1 MKKIILM
8 AAVILSMTAC
18 NTNGIDNSDIKNDSL
33 LSIIEERDS
42 ALLNFIASFNEIES
56 NLDSV
61 AAKQKIIFLHS
72 DRIKGELSAN
82 KKMRINAEI
91 EAINILMDKNRKE
104 IAELTRKLDGAKN
117 KNSILEKTIKTLTIQ
132 ISQKDY
138 ELCELNLELSAIQS
152 AVSSLV
158 TTVDSLS
165 GQNYLQSIIIEYQ
178 TKNLNSTYFIVGT
191 EKELIDKKIID
202 RKGGLLGIGKTS
214 MLSKDF
220 DNTIFTLMDCTKI
233 TEIPI
238 NGSSIKVITNH
249 PSNSYLL
256 EKDKTKSSTIKNLT
270 ITNSENFWSSSKYL
284 VIVKK

>member
-72 DRIKGELSAN
+72 DRIKGELNAN

-104 IAELTRKLDGAKN
+104 IAELTRKLGGAKN

-138 ELCELNLELSAIQS
+138 ELCELNLELSAMQS

-165 GQNYLQSIIIEYQ
+165 SQNYLQSIIIEYQ

>member
-1 MKKIILM
+1 MKKILLITT
-8 AAVILSMTAC
+8 AILSITAC
-18 NTNGIDNSDIKNDSL
+18 NTNGIDKSDSKNDSL
-33 LSIIEERDS
+33 ISIIEERDS

-138 ELCELNLELSAIQS
+138 ELCELNLELSAMQS

-220 DNTIFTLMDCTKI
+220 DNTIFTLMDCTKT

-238 NGSSIKVITNH
+238 SGSSIKVITNH